1 MIINDHKQ
9 SIVNLL
15 KEGADLLQKISDQEN
30 RNILLETL
38 AETEKKKEPVI
49 MFYGLYNAGKS
60 TLGNALCNAN
70 LKIGPTPTTVS
81 IQKIHWEGYTLID
94 TPGINAF
101 AEHTEVAE
109 EGIHQSDVILFVVD
123 NADTFDTKPVYE
135 AIVNILKMGKPLA
148 VVINQKNVDTSEDP
162 NIPVPARLSI
172 LKVQNKIMENLA
184 KYAADYG
191 IQIENESNFLG
202 FFPVNAKNVLR
213 AREKNGRDEPQVLER
228 NGIHSLRNAMNTTIR
243 HSEQIYMLRTP
254 LITLR
259 DTLKS
264 AMTAYQSTDVYG
276 EKQQLAE
283 NRESLLAS
291 RQRLRDRLL
300 MDGLRKIESILESVK
315 TSAAAGQPVEGLGK
329 KLSDELNLLLK
340 EAVGQEQEILRTEIK
355 LEAMSAYH
363 PADESAPAPADETSS
378 DDLMDVASVAAAI
391 LEVIKVPIPM
401 PVPIPLPLIIEA
413 LRLIG
418 RIFGNKKDQS
428 AEDAARRSQEQLAQ
442 YYKWLNELRDQEIKI
457 KSDYEKT
464 VNDLLQQYY
473 DPKLAQIDQALAE
486 AGGSCAEHTQNL
498 RALEQLLLRAGDE
511 MVSLPI
517 AG

>member
-1 MIINDHKQ
+1 
-9 SIVNLL
+9 
-15 KEGADLLQKISDQEN
+15 
-30 RNILLETL
+30 
-38 AETEKKKEPVI
+38 
-49 MFYGLYNAGKS
+49 
-60 TLGNALCNAN
+60 
-70 LKIGPTPTTVS
+70 
-81 IQKIHWEGYTLID
+81 
-94 TPGINAF
+94 
-101 AEHTEVAE
+101 
-109 EGIHQSDVILFVVD
+109 
-123 NADTFDTKPVYE
+123 
-135 AIVNILKMGKPLA
+135 
-148 VVINQKNVDTSEDP
+148 
-162 NIPVPARLSI
+162 
-172 LKVQNKIMENLA
+172 
-184 KYAADYG
+184 
-191 IQIENESNFLG
+191 
-202 FFPVNAKNVLR
+202 
-213 AREKNGRDEPQVLER
+213 
-228 NGIHSLRNAMNTTIR
+228 
-243 HSEQIYMLRTP
+243 
-254 LITLR
+254 
-259 DTLKS
+259 
-264 AMTAYQSTDVYG
+264 
-276 EKQQLAE
+276 
-283 NRESLLAS
+283 
-291 RQRLRDRLL
+291 